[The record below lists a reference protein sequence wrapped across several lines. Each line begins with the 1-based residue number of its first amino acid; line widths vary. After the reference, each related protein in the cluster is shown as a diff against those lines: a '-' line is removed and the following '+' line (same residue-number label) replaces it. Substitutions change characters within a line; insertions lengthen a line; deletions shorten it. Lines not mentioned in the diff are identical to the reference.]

1 MSRGPPDAVS
11 SRGRVSNDDPKP
23 PPPPSGGRPT
33 PRPPLADGK
42 ASEAAGVRP
51 EQAAKVGGP
60 GAPPPLVAGS
70 ERRPQTTIRGTPPP
84 PVPSTPSLPPVP
96 LLDQI
101 RAKKSTS
108 TGVKPPPIPRAPT
121 PTPVPGKQEG
131 SGPRPSA
138 PGKQDG
144 SGPRPRAN
152 TPPPQE
158 AAKVA
163 PDKDGVRSAPAP
175 TAKATSGLL
184 PRAVTPPKPPG
195 EEPRPRVATPPPRS
209 AKLDA
214 DEYPPEGSPVRKLQ
228 SPPRRPRQPTPTDDD
243 DRPKATAGEVE
254 VKGEQGSFDDGPT
267 IAVNAPLR
275 TPTAVLDAYADDALK
290 AIGEYEAELAAEM
303 DADRLG
309 RLHYEIGR
317 LYETVLGDLE
327 RAAHHLDRALVAAP
341 QHLPTVVSARRV
353 RLRKGDPAGALEL
366 FDREIGQC
374 PDHARKASLWF
385 RKGRV
390 LEDQLGHA
398 DQAREAYQAAARIV
412 EAEPGLLKALEQ
424 TDRGLEDWPS
434 VSADLA
440 ALADA
445 VQADPRLRAA
455 VMVERARLHEVHLE
469 EPDAAAEIYESALAV
484 DRAAAPGV
492 LPVLRRLHEQQQRW
506 RDLVRALRREAE
518 LATDPETQA
527 AALYRI
533 GQVQAER
540 LGNLAEAVGAFEAS
554 TQAVPRAATLE
565 ALVDLHA
572 RRGHDPALAATLTD
586 LVELVAD
593 DRERLGL
600 LLRLA
605 RLCHERLADDDAAI
619 TALEAARLLAPADP
633 PVLDLLGPLYAKLE
647 RWENLVG
654 MYEGAAEAAP
664 ETLRRA
670 LAHAQAAE
678 VLERLGRSPAATL
691 HHERALDLDPERLGS
706 MRALERLY
714 AQAQAHR
721 KRVDLYERFLDRVD
735 EERRVTYL
743 FEIGALYAGPLE
755 DPEQA
760 EKTYRRVLDLRP
772 RHLGAVQAIQR
783 VAEDA
788 QRWDTL
794 LAAIELELAIVGE
807 PAQLV
812 TLWYRAGEVLDLR
825 LGRRADAIQRF
836 ARALAIDAH
845 HRATLAALARLYT
858 VERRFAELVP
868 VYQRQLELDPSGP
881 TAVSVLQRV
890 GEVQELELSNLDAG
904 AGCYRRALELDPQA
918 PVAARGLARILEL
931 QQRWA
936 DLAALREQQR
946 ALATDPGD
954 EARLALAA
962 GALYEEK
969 LDDLERAAACYAQA
983 HELRPHDRPATEA
996 LRRVRARLEDWATL
1010 ADELEHDASQHDDPV
1025 RATADLAHAAE
1036 IRGERL
1042 NDVRGAIA
1050 CWRGV
1055 LERDPSNLHALLALE
1070 PLLQATRDHEALIDL
1085 YAWQVAELQEPGAQ
1099 VAALHERARLL
1110 ERHRPDA
1117 IEELIEAYTGIL
1129 GMRGDDHRALEA
1141 LEVLALRSGKPKA
1154 LAGVDARLA
1163 RLAPQADLRA
1173 AYLTRRAEAME
1184 VGGNPEALQVY
1195 REALRLDPRARG
1207 ALRGLTR
1214 VAELL
1219 RDDEALADAAER
1231 TAEIATDPVAA
1242 ATAWVRAGQLK
1253 AERLADRDGA
1263 VGDFD
1268 RALARSPDDEDAAQW
1283 LIGTMRDLGRH
1294 RSLVEKLI
1302 RAAEAA
1308 TIPERGAA
1316 LWLEIARLQARELD
1330 NPGAAQSSLLRLL
1343 REQPQRAEA
1352 MLELARLYM
1361 ADRRADEA
1369 AALLQRCLEVEPGAD
1384 IAYAAHSLLAE
1395 AHERAGRAGEA
1406 FSHYA
1411 AALEARPNDVALLRR
1426 VARLQLDQGHHAAA
1440 ADAASRLL
1448 DLSSESAQRVEAL
1461 RWIAEAQL
1469 GLGKTDEA
1477 MDTLAEAVAI
1487 QGPRSPAAKEM
1498 IERATSSEHWD
1509 RYVEALQGYLAE
1521 RAPPGRARTALF
1533 DEIAQIQHERLGDAN
1548 AALSTLIRGL
1558 RDSEGDAGL
1567 RMRLAQRLVGL
1578 RRQADAIPQLQI
1590 LIVEDTA
1597 RAESW
1602 RLLAR
1607 CHGELGR
1614 TREQGLALAGLA
1626 VLGEARPEELEP
1638 LQGWRPL
1645 SWGIR
1650 PGALGPAA
1658 WAELQL
1664 GGDPQT
1670 AVANLLASV
1679 CDGLSKLR
1687 VPDLGAWGVA
1697 SRDRIA
1703 PRSDHPLRVLV
1714 DRLSSIFA
1722 LEELDVFVHRHAGQ
1736 GVGIENT
1743 PRPSLLLPI
1752 WLGELPE
1759 AQQVFLLTQAL
1770 AHIARG
1776 TYPVHF
1782 LAPRELALTVVSAIR
1797 SVVPGYG
1804 SKLAPPEA
1812 LDDRARLLL
1821 RGLPRRKK
1829 GMLQSTA
1836 QTCAAMVIPEP
1847 NVLVHWLHQTTGR
1860 LAALVADDL
1869 VEVIEVVRRTD
1880 KLGSERGADLL
1891 TRSPVVADLLRVW
1904 MSEPAMVVRRRVGL
1918 VPGAAG

>member
-1 MSRGPPDAVS
+1 VP
-11 SRGRVSNDDPKP
+11 
-23 PPPPSGGRPT
+23 
-33 PRPPLADGK
+33 
-42 ASEAAGVRP
+42 AA
-51 EQAAKVGGP
+51 
-60 GAPPPLVAGS
+60 
-70 ERRPQTTIRGTPPP
+70 
-84 PVPSTPSLPPVP
+84 P
-96 LLDQI
+96 LLEQI
-101 RAKKSTS
+101 RAKKTTTS
-108 TGVKPPPIPRAPT
+108 GVKLP
-121 PTPVPGKQEG
+121 PVPHLAP
-131 SGPRPSA
+131 PRPSGA
-138 PGKQDG
+138 EAVE
-144 SGPRPRAN
+144 GPRPRAM
-152 TPPPQE
+152 
-158 AAKVA
+158 
-163 PDKDGVRSAPAP
+163 
-175 TAKATSGLL
+175 
-184 PRAVTPPKPPG
+184 
-195 EEPRPRVATPPPRS
+195 TPPPRDSSVPVVKPSSEVTRPAPKAASGPTPKAVSGPVPKAVSGPVPKAPSIPPLRPAPPPGPS
-209 AKLDA
+209 AEGSRPRATTPQPRAGKPGDS
-214 DEYPPEGSPVRKLQ
+214 YPPEGSPVRKVLGL
-228 SPPRRPRQPTPTDDD
+228 PPRPRPSTPDDD
-243 DRPKATAGEVE
+243 DRPKATAGEV
-254 VKGEQGSFDDGPT
+254 VVRGEQAPFDDGPT

-275 TPTAVLDAYADDALK
+275 TPTAVLDAYADDALR
-290 AIGEYEAELAAEM
+290 AIAEYEVELAAEQGPS
-303 DADRLG
+303 DAEGVRPERAAIQGPSDAERLG

-317 LYETVLGDLE
+317 LYETVLGDLG
-327 RAAHHLDRALVAAP
+327 RAAHHLDLALVATP
-341 QHLPTVVSARRV
+341 QHLPTVVFARRV
-353 RLRKGDPAGALEL
+353 RLRKGDAEGALEL

-385 RKGRV
+385 RKARV
-390 LEDQLGHA
+390 LEDQLGRV
-398 DQAREAYQAAARIV
+398 DQAREAYQAAARII

-424 TDRGLEDWPS
+424 TDRGLEDWPAL
-434 VSADLA
+434 SADLA
-440 ALADA
+440 ALANA
-445 VQADPRLRAA
+445 VQADPRLQAA
-455 VMVERARLHEVHLE
+455 VMVERARLHETHID
-469 EPDAAAEIYESALAV
+469 EPETAAEIYESALVV
-484 DRAAAPGV
+484 DQAAAPDV

-518 LATDPETQA
+518 LTADPETRA

-540 LGNLAEAVGAFEAS
+540 LGNWAEAVGAFEAS
-554 TQAVPRAATLE
+554 AQAVPRATTLQ

-572 RRGHDPALAATLTD
+572 RRGQDAALASALTD
-586 LVELVAD
+586 LVELVSD

-619 TALEAARLLAPADP
+619 TALEAARMLAPADP
-633 PVLDLLGPLYAKLE
+633 PVLDLLGPLYAKHE
-647 RWENLVG
+647 RWENLVE
-654 MYEGAAEAAP
+654 MLEGAAEAAP
-664 ETLRRA
+664 ETPRRA

-743 FEIGALYAGPLE
+743 LEIGALYAGPLA

-760 EKTYRRVLDLRP
+760 EKTYRRVLGLRP
-772 RHLGAVQAIQR
+772 RHLGAVQAMQR

-788 QRWDTL
+788 QRWAAL
-794 LAAIELELAIVGE
+794 LEALELELAIVDD
-807 PAQLV
+807 PAQQV
-812 TLWYRAGEVLDLR
+812 ILWYRVGEVLDLR
-825 LGRRADAIQRF
+825 LGRRAEAIQRF

-858 VERRFAELVP
+858 LERRFTELVV
-868 VYQRQLELDPSGP
+868 VYQRQLELDPGGSS
-881 TAVSVLQRV
+881 AVSVLQRM
-890 GEVQELELSNLDAG
+890 GEIQEIELSDLDAG
-904 AGCYRRALELDPQA
+904 ADCYRRALELDAQA
-918 PVAARGLARILEL
+918 PVAARGLARILE
-931 QQRWA
+931 QQARWA
-936 DLAALREQQR
+936 DLAALRERQR
-946 ALATDPGD
+946 ALATDPSD

-962 GALYEEK
+962 GELYEEK
-969 LDDLERAAACYAQA
+969 LSDLERAAASYALA
-983 HELRPHDRPATEA
+983 HELRPRDRPATEA

-1010 ADELEHDASQHDDPV
+1010 ADELEHDASQHDDV
-1025 RATADLAHAAE
+1025 ARATLDLAYAAE

-1042 NDVRGAIA
+1042 GDVRGAVA
-1050 CWRGV
+1050 CWRSV

-1070 PLLQATRDHEALIDL
+1070 PLLHAKRDHEALIDL
-1085 YAWQVAELQEPGAQ
+1085 YAWQVAELQDPGAQ

-1117 IEELIEAYTGIL
+1117 VDELIEAYTGIL
-1129 GMRGDDHRALEA
+1129 GMRADDHRALEA

-1184 VGGNPEALQVY
+1184 VGGNPEALAGY

-1231 TAEIATDPVAA
+1231 TAEIAFDPVAA
-1242 ATAWVRAGQLK
+1242 ADAWVRAGQIK
-1253 AERLADRDGA
+1253 AERLTDRDGA

-1268 RALARSPDDEDAAQW
+1268 RALARCPDHADAAQW

-1308 TIPERGAA
+1308 TVPERSAA

-1343 REQPQRAEA
+1343 REQPQRADA
-1352 MLELARLYM
+1352 MLELARLYV
-1361 ADRRADEA
+1361 ADRRTDEA
-1369 AALLQRCLEVEPGAD
+1369 TALLDRCLEVGPDAET
-1384 IAYAAHSLLAE
+1384 AYAVHSLLAE
-1395 AHERAGRAGEA
+1395 AHEQAGRASEA

-1411 AALEARPNDVALLRR
+1411 AALEARPNDVPLLRR

-1448 DLSSESAQRVEAL
+1448 DLSSENAQRVEAL

-1509 RYVEALQGYLAE
+1509 RYVEALQGFLAE

-1533 DEIAQIQHERLGDAN
+1533 DEIAQIQHERLGDTN
-1548 AALSTLIRGL
+1548 ASLNTLVRGL

-1567 RMRLAQRLVGL
+1567 RLRLVQRLVGM
-1578 RRQADAIPQLQI
+1578 RRPTDAIPQLQI
-1590 LIVEDTA
+1590 LLVEDAA
-1597 RAESW
+1597 RAEHW
-1602 RLLAR
+1602 RLLVR
-1607 CHGELGR
+1607 CHADQGR
-1614 TREQGLALAGLA
+1614 SREHGLALAGLA
-1626 VLGEARPEELEP
+1626 VLGEARAEELEP

-1645 SWGIR
+1645 TGAIR
-1650 PGALGPAA
+1650 PGALVPAA

-1670 AVANLLASV
+1670 AVANLLAAV
-1679 CDGLSKLR
+1679 CDGLGKLR
-1687 VPDLGAWGVA
+1687 APDLGAWGVA

-1703 PRSDHPLRVLV
+1703 PRTDHPLRVLV
-1714 DRLSSIFA
+1714 DRLSSMFA

-1782 LAPRELALTVVSAIR
+1782 FAPRELALTVVAAIR
-1797 SVVPGYG
+1797 SAVPGYG
-1804 SKLAPPEA
+1804 SALAPGEA
-1812 LDDRARLLL
+1812 LDDRARALL

-1829 GMLQSTA
+1829 AMLQTTA
-1836 QTCAAMVIPEP
+1836 QTCASMIMPEP
-1847 NVLVHWLHQTTGR
+1847 NVLVHWLHQTAGR

-1869 VEVIEVVRRTD
+1869 VEVVEVVRRTE
-1880 KLGSERGADLL
+1880 KLGTERGAELL
-1891 TRSPVVADLLRVW
+1891 TRSAVVADLLRMW